1 MFLDKFDIAVCVF
14 LFGMLIYFWSE
25 KRDLEEKYYMASRKV
40 FDRESILYNIK
51 EYVNGGECFL
61 GAIHYTMARVYKELR
76 KENKIKDGDIY
87 FHSPFTAPY
96 FDLAGYSLQVAGIF
110 GKKPCGKCDGC
121 KYFLTS
127 GAVKDYIIDV
137 KYFGLKPGERYE

>member
-61 GAIHYTMARVYKELR
+61 GLYTT
-76 KENKIKDGDIY
+76 
-87 FHSPFTAPY
+87 PWP
-96 FDLAGYSLQVAGIF
+96 SL
-110 GKKPCGKCDGC
+110 
-121 KYFLTS
+121 
-127 GAVKDYIIDV
+127 
-137 KYFGLKPGERYE
+137 